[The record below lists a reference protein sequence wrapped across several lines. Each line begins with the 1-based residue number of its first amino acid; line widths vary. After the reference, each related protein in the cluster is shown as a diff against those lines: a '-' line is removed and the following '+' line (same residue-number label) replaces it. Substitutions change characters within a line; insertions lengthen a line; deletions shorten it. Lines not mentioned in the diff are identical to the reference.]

1 MQAPRSGHLRRTKEF
16 LMGLVIGLL
25 ILWVIVVI
33 VGFIVK
39 SLFWLAIV
47 GIVLFVATA
56 GFGALRRRS
65 GSVH

>member
-1 MQAPRSGHLRRTKEF
+1 MQAPSNGHLGRTKEF

>member
-1 MQAPRSGHLRRTKEF
+1 
-16 LMGLVIGLL
+16 MGLIIGLL

-47 GIVLFVATA
+47 GIVLFVATI